1 MLMTLE
7 KFDDDVVRES
17 RMAQNRTD
25 WEVHV
30 PRQTGGLLF
39 QIIIFRLFFEIIIY
53 HFFVDYFTFIVLI

>member
-1 MLMTLE
+1 MLMMTLE
-7 KFDDDVVRES
+7 KFDDDVVDDDVVIES

-39 QIIIFRLFFEIIIY
+39 FKLE
-53 HFFVDYFTFIVLI
+53 